1 MNSRIQDGRRSDQK
15 AKLGAIGGKQE
26 LKPPLEMPLQVIGK
40 RAEEDVAFDRIIT
53 LVTDEP
59 HSLEIEEG
67 LLAC

>member
-1 MNSRIQDGRRSDQK
+1 
-15 AKLGAIGGKQE
+15 
-26 LKPPLEMPLQVIGK
+26 MPLQVIGK